1 MQALHRPG
9 PIANI
14 LRVTQTIH
22 GERRISDEVM
32 DELVPLLSGERAA
45 FAGRCHERAISMAH
59 LHLMTLLDAH
69 GPMPMGRVAELL
81 GTGLPT
87 ATGLVNRMDD
97 RGLVERLRDA
107 DDRRVVLVQLSSGGQ
122 QELSALQA
130 TRRRRMAA
138 ALEQLSEEQRLI
150 LLDAIRNLRR
160 AFARLDAEGAPTP

>member
-1 MQALHRPG
+1 M
-9 PIANI
+9 

-22 GERRISDEVM
+22 GARTISDEVM
-32 DELVPLLSGERAA
+32 DELVPLIAGERSA
-45 FAGRCHERAISMAH
+45 FAGRCHERSISMAH

-69 GPMPMGRVAELL
+69 GPMPMGRVAEML

-87 ATGLVNRMDD
+87 ATGLVNRMED

-107 DDRRVVLVQLSSGGQ
+107 DDRRIVLVQLSGGGRS
-122 QELSALQA
+122 ELSALQA

-138 ALEQLSEEQRLI
+138 ALEKLTQQQRND

-160 AFARLDAEGAPTP
+160 AFGRLDEEGAPTS